1 MPRVNDVELGNVMS
15 FLSTLRIVL
24 AFFFLASCFTLHRM
38 IKQKN
43 RMTGV

>member
-1 MPRVNDVELGNVMS
+1 MPRVNDAELGNVMS

-24 AFFFLASCFTLHRM
+24 AFFFLAPCIALHWM